1 MGVRRTGRLLSFV
14 SAVYCPIKMT
24 LRERR
29 YFHFRV
35 RGGVKERQNEVAVM
49 GAPRILRRMKFTGAG
64 GSGIFRKVAGPG
76 GLGDRSQKS
85 FPKAEAK
92 CNISVQFLT
101 FSCKKKFGFSRG
113 GKSNYGLL
121 TWLYRVS
128 PPSPLQKHM
137 NQE

>member
-49 GAPRILRRMKFTGAG
+49 GAPRILRRMKFTGADPE
-64 GSGIFRKVAGPG
+64 FFERWPG
-76 GLGDRSQKS
+76 QVVWETEVRSPSQKL
-85 FPKAEAK
+85 KQNVTLV
-92 CNISVQFLT
+92 CNF
-101 FSCKKKFGFSRG
+101 
-113 GKSNYGLL
+113 
-121 TWLYRVS
+121 
-128 PPSPLQKHM
+128 
-137 NQE
+137 